1 MPNSIIANQLDYAR
15 PQPIKLT
22 KEEWEAA
29 RERCDNIKITY
40 EVIHAKQA
48 NVVDTN
54 PMVRFCDRFCII

>member
-1 MPNSIIANQLDYAR
+1 MQAIVANQLDHAR
-15 PQPIKLT
+15 PHPIKLT
-22 KEEWEAA
+22 KEEREKA

-40 EVIHAKQA
+40 EAINAKQN